1 VWQWPNGVLRRPN
14 RNETAPTKPDDD
26 KALRDYEK
34 YIKEVKNVESE
45 RALQNAKVIRRRHLY
60 R

>member
-1 VWQWPNGVLRRPN
+1 LRRPN

>member
-1 VWQWPNGVLRRPN
+1 MRRP
-14 RNETAPTKPDDD
+14 RRSDTAPTKADDD

-34 YIKEVKNVESE
+34 YIEEVKNDERE